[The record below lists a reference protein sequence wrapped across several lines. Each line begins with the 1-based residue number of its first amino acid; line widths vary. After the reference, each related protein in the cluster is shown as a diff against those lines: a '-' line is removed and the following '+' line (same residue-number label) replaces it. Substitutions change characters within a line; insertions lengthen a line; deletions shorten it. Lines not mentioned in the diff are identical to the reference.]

1 MPNSGSYNSITNFIV
16 INPGGHGKKRKI
28 PPQLLRGAKTRKHLA
43 REYEMSDSTFYRRL
57 RALQLRL
64 SRRLLLPE
72 EYIVIYE
79 QLGPPEIA
87 PSNTAQ
93 PPPEDAEP

>member
-1 MPNSGSYNSITNFIV
+1 MV
-16 INPGGHGKKRKI
+16 MAKKRKI
-28 PPQLLRGAKTRKHLA
+28 PPQLLRGSKTRKYLA

-57 RALQLRL
+57 KALQLRL
-64 SRRLLLPE
+64 PRRLLLPE

-87 PSNTAQ
+87 PPNTTQ
-93 PPPEDAEP
+93 LPPEDAEP

>member
-1 MPNSGSYNSITNFIV
+1 MA
-16 INPGGHGKKRKI
+16 KKRKI
-28 PPQLLRGAKTRKHLA
+28 PPQLLRGSKTRKHLA

-64 SRRLLLPE
+64 PRRLLVPE

-79 QLGPPEIA
+79 HLGPPEIT
-87 PSNTAQ
+87 PPNTPQ
-93 PPPEDAEP
+93 PPPEDAGP